1 MSTLYSNDF
10 LEPITSEVKRK
21 KFCTVD
27 IESKHDDTQDKGFT
41 RPFLI
46 GTYDPL
52 RRNYRDFSND
62 VAVAGKPWEERAA
75 AGGGCVDQVMNYL
88 LSHHF
93 KDYVIYAHFG
103 GSFDH
108 LFWLS
113 WLKKHNDEYGFE
125 IMPVQSS
132 IQAIKVW
139 RRPEDP
145 EAPITER
152 WEFLDSFKLFPM
164 GLDKLCQTFGLAGK
178 VEQDLDVHEDDPSW
192 KVYLKQDCI
201 ALADGLT
208 KIHDLIE
215 QRLGGEV
222 GMTTPSTSMKLFRR
236 KYLGKGGTPKRLP
249 RYTHWPD
256 CKNKEECTGCAEE
269 WIRKGYFGG
278 RTEMFETFGER
289 LHYYDINSSYVA
301 AMREEMP
308 VGNRM
313 VTTTLDWRMADKH
326 VGFVEC
332 SVDIPEGCV
341 LPPLPFRAQTGKLIF
356 PTGKFTGIWSTNELK
371 LLSDSLVKGTIT
383 AVKKVVWFGLR
394 PVFNEMVDEL
404 WKLRDKTLPGY
415 DEGLSALGKLLGN
428 SLYGKFGMRRERTS
442 IVVKRDVDNQHCFLC
457 QEPVEDEKKGGLCK
471 ACQGSKPASN
481 ATSTVWYQAK
491 ETDADYI
498 MPHISSHITALAR
511 VRLWGFMKDAIVA
524 GGRVLYCDSVTEDR
538 TTIVQ
543 TPSGEI
549 CVMTMGDLWSR
560 TRLRESA
567 GPKEMAALNGWNAW
581 TRDSSGRDGWFPI
594 TNIIRHRAGKD
605 TWRISTKHGQTQ
617 VTTDHGI
624 MVNGQETTP
633 SEFVSQNA
641 NFTKVSAPLAAD
653 AATTIDIAH
662 YLGDA
667 KREFTITSEHILVH
681 LKTRSGKKSPMEGVK
696 IRRFYSGDELSALL
710 RLIGSYVCDGSASF
724 KPRAMLSFCK
734 ANLRTMERIK
744 RDLLVVAP
752 EHETFGPFWS
762 DTARVVRSGT
772 VAMSVFFDALC
783 GRGSKAK
790 KFPPFVYRLSLGHLD
805 QLLLAIKEGDTTV
818 DDAGRLRFTTTSGR
832 LAAGVSLLFAQR
844 GFPHGFTFRESKGAW
859 TIRTRK
865 GKERTSRYSIKS
877 EVFKSVPGEFVYD
890 LSVEGAHTFV
900 DGIGQ
905 ILLHNTDSIITDA
918 VIPSTTALGAMKDE
932 YPLPFAKSA
941 AECFAFNTLDN
952 LETWLEGHLLRGTF
966 VQAKVYMIETGALDG
981 KGEPTKA
988 KVTMKGFPR
997 HLRTK
1002 ENLARLQEGAVL
1014 EYQNLEKVRTLA
1026 ALGLTRGPRMKT
1038 VKKSFRGT
1046 YDKRVLNEDGLTTR
1060 AVVLDEPNFV
1070 EEVDARNPTQ
1080 EEGSEPLAGK
1090 GLASEG
1096 LGSDVVGKILD
1107 GLLSNVDRLMGCV
1120 RGARD
1125 EAGLAF

>member
-62 VAVAGKPWEERAA
+62 VAVVHKPWEERAA

-164 GLDKLCQTFGLAGK
+164 GLDKLCQTFGLRGK

-192 KVYLKQDCI
+192 RVYLKQDCI

-332 SVDIPEGCV
+332 SVDIPEDCV

-371 LLSDSLVKGTIT
+371 LLSDPLVKGSIT

-524 GGRVLYCDSVTEDR
+524 GGRVLYCD
-538 TTIVQ
+538 
-543 TPSGEI
+543 
-549 CVMTMGDLWSR
+549 
-560 TRLRESA
+560 
-567 GPKEMAALNGWNAW
+567 
-581 TRDSSGRDGWFPI
+581 
-594 TNIIRHRAGKD
+594 
-605 TWRISTKHGQTQ
+605 
-617 VTTDHGI
+617 
-624 MVNGQETTP
+624 
-633 SEFVSQNA
+633 
-641 NFTKVSAPLAAD
+641 
-653 AATTIDIAH
+653 
-662 YLGDA
+662 
-667 KREFTITSEHILVH
+667 
-681 LKTRSGKKSPMEGVK
+681 
-696 IRRFYSGDELSALL
+696 
-710 RLIGSYVCDGSASF
+710 
-724 KPRAMLSFCK
+724 
-734 ANLRTMERIK
+734 
-744 RDLLVVAP
+744 
-752 EHETFGPFWS
+752 
-762 DTARVVRSGT
+762 
-772 VAMSVFFDALC
+772 
-783 GRGSKAK
+783 
-790 KFPPFVYRLSLGHLD
+790 
-805 QLLLAIKEGDTTV
+805 
-818 DDAGRLRFTTTSGR
+818 
-832 LAAGVSLLFAQR
+832 
-844 GFPHGFTFRESKGAW
+844 
-859 TIRTRK
+859 
-865 GKERTSRYSIKS
+865 
-877 EVFKSVPGEFVYD
+877 
-890 LSVEGAHTFV
+890 
-900 DGIGQ
+900 
-905 ILLHNTDSIITDA
+905 TDSIITDA
-918 VIPSTTALGAMKDE
+918 IIPSTTALGGMKDE

-941 AECFAFNTLDN
+941 SECFAFDTLDN
-952 LETWLEGHLLRGTF
+952 LETWLEGHLLKGTF

-981 KGEPTKA
+981 RGEPTKA

-1026 ALGLTRGPRMKT
+1026 AIGLLRGPRMKT

-1046 YDKRVLNEDGLTTR
+1046 YDKRVLNGDGLTTK

-1070 EEVDARNPTQ
+1070 EAVDERNPGQ
-1080 EEGSEPLAGK
+1080 GEGSEPLSGK